1 MPIKNSV
8 RINQTKQ
15 DGLALI
21 SVLFIF
27 ALASMLVI
35 NMQQR
40 QSLDIAQTSATLAS
54 TQVQALALS
63 AEDITKAFLILD
75 MQRDH
80 KETQVWDTASEQWN
94 QDIRLEEAGAEI
106 FVSVRDVQG
115 LFNLN
120 SLENNNLEAKQ
131 RFQRLLTELG
141 IENST
146 AISSELAARLDPS
159 ASPYSIK
166 GAGILLTHPSELLT
180 LDSMLLKDYETLK
193 PFVTA
198 LPTSVGLN
206 INTAPAEVFASWDP
220 ALSISDATTIVN
232 ISRAGSCGFKVRNDN
247 VIKSV
252 DALWGQASLKSLV
265 SATGSKLWNKAD
277 FSVSTQYFA
286 VLIQVHFNEQ
296 ILMLESLIRRD
307 KDNFVGVIYR
317 DFSKTMNDMNSKII
331 TCSSPST

>member
-1 MPIKNSV
+1 MHSNNSEH
-8 RINQTKQ
+8 TCHSKQ
-15 DGLALI
+15 SGLALI

-40 QSLDIAQTSATLAS
+40 QSLDIAQTSATLAL
-54 TQVQALALS
+54 TQAQALALS
-63 AEDITKAFLILD
+63 AEDIAKAGLILD
-75 MQRDH
+75 MTRDH
-80 KETQVWDTASEQWN
+80 DKKEIWDTASEQWN
-94 QDIRLEEAGAEI
+94 QDLPIEEADAKI
-106 FVSVRDVQG
+106 LVSIRDVQG

-120 SLENNNLEAKQ
+120 SLENSDLEAKQ
-131 RFQRLLTELG
+131 RFQRLLTELS
-141 IENST
+141 IENSS
-146 AISSELAARLDPS
+146 AISSELAARLEPS

-220 ALSISDATTIVN
+220 ALSMSDATAIVN
-232 ISRAGSCGFKVRNDN
+232 ISRAGSCGIKVRNDN

-252 DALWGQASLKSLV
+252 DELWEQASLKSLV

-277 FSVSTQYFA
+277 FSVNTQYFA

-317 DFSKTMNDMNSKII
+317 DFSKTMSDMNSKII
-331 TCSSPST
+331 TCSSPTI